1 MAKISQQPTGTLSE
15 ESSNPA
21 NPSASPCPANGSS
34 PTPCPT
40 ECSSSSPATTTAQP
54 PSPRFSH
61 PPTLAQARLIPIN
74 RIRLTDELNGRL
86 ALDHDKVHALAQN
99 IAQHGLLHPITLR
112 QHNDELTLIAGR
124 HRLAAYRRLARND
137 IPAIILH
144 VDDLSAG
151 TLRLAENTNRCTLS
165 PVEEAKQLADL
176 VPLHPDGVAHDTGR
190 SVPWILDRLDMIEW
204 PDYLLQAVHE
214 KNISLAAAK
223 ELARITNDDHRHYL
237 VDQAAQHGVTAP
249 TARYWRQQAE
259 MQNFEPDNMPEK
271 ASQNA
276 ISGIKTIVTAACFVC
291 REDIDITTTVAT
303 RVCTSCLS
311 EIQKTQ
317 TQQPPE
323 QRPPPR

>member
-1 MAKISQQPTGTLSE
+1 M
-15 ESSNPA
+15 
-21 NPSASPCPANGSS
+21 
-34 PTPCPT
+34 
-40 ECSSSSPATTTAQP
+40 
-54 PSPRFSH
+54 
-61 PPTLAQARLIPIN
+61 
-74 RIRLTDELNGRL
+74 TDDLNGRL

-99 IAQHGLLHPITLR
+99 VAQHGLLHPITLR
-112 QHNDELTLIAGR
+112 RLHGALTLIAGR
-124 HRLAAYRRLARND
+124 HRLAAYRRLARSE
-137 IPAIILH
+137 IPAVVLD

-176 VPLHPDGVAHDTGR
+176 VPLHPDGVDGVAHDTGR
-190 SVPWILDRLDMIEW
+190 SVSWVLDRLDMIEW
-204 PDYLLQAVHE
+204 PDYLLHAVHE
-214 KNISLAAAK
+214 KKISLAAAK

-259 MQNFEPDNMPEK
+259 LQTFEPENMPEK

-276 ISGIKTIVTAACFVC
+276 AQGIRTIVTAACFVC
-291 REDIDITTTVAT
+291 RADIDITSTVAT

-317 TQQPPE
+317 SQSRLQQTNPLPPI
-323 QRPPPR
+323 QHDPQPSPRMELYHP